1 MSDRQ
6 TPESR
11 LHTLT
16 DPHASIVGADGSVR
30 PIDTRPIPGWQN
42 NAGGATRGVKE
53 YRGDQH
59 AGVDNSVQAAQGCR
73 VAAGVSDGADLCT
86 LGTADSPSAMK
97 EEDKVRAYR
106 EAQQVISAGGNLR
119 ALALRLHQEMGYP
132 YRQLMAGIRWLAG
145 QSTPTPAPTR
155 RLSAKTRCRYDW
167 FLRRWVDAEHV
178 MAVTVGG
185 PFHGQP
191 VRIPREGLLFPRRL
205 YTRHDYT
212 HLIPYPQR
220 YTVVLSAG
228 SELPPTWETR
238 DLAHKAGVIRWPGQ
252 QEMERISCLATGVR
266 YGATQ

>member
-11 LHTLT
+11 LHALT

-30 PIDTRPIPGWQN
+30 PIDNQPIPGWQN
-42 NAGGATRGVKE
+42 HAGGATRGVKE
-53 YRGDQH
+53 YRGDQY

-86 LGTADSPSAMK
+86 LGTADSPVHMK
-97 EEDKVRAYR
+97 EADRTRAYR
-106 EAQQVISAGGNLR
+106 EAMQAISIGSDLR
-119 ALALRLHQEMGYP
+119 ALALRLQQEMGYP
-132 YRQLMAGIRWLAG
+132 FKQIMAGICWLAG
-145 QSTPTPAPTR
+145 RSTPTPTPMR

-167 FLRRWVDAEHV
+167 FLRRWVDAGYV

-191 VRIPREGLLFPRRL
+191 VRIPREGLLFPRHL

-252 QEMERISCLATGVR
+252 QEMERISCLATGVPH
-266 YGATQ
+266 G